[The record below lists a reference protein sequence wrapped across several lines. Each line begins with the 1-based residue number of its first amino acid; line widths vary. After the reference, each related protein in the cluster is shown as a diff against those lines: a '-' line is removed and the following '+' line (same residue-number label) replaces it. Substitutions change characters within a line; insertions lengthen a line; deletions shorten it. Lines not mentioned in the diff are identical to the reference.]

1 MGAIIKQ
8 FSLNNMVTIKEMFD
22 IDHTYAIHIL
32 PTSTACFP
40 GNRKI
45 AWFLRHNEII
55 DMEHSYMEVSKV

>member
-1 MGAIIKQ
+1 
-8 FSLNNMVTIKEMFD
+8 MVTIKEMFD

-55 DMEHSYMEVSKV
+55 DMAHFLNFGGFQSLKKGAFFSSI